1 MSEADKLFEELGYE
15 NIINKRCWCEYIK
28 YFKLKGA
35 RHIIF
40 ALDKTVSVCE
50 ENDKYL
56 AINRDYFTMQE
67 LQAINKKCEELGWKV

>member
-1 MSEADKLFEELGYE
+1 MSEADKLFDELGYE
-15 NIINKRCWCEYIK
+15 KIINKRCMCEYVK

-40 ALDKTVSVCE
+40 ILDKTVCVCE

-56 AINRDYFTMQE
+56 AVNRDYFNMQE
-67 LQAINKKCEELGWKV
+67 LQAINKKCEELGWKK